1 MQRSEQID
9 QLAASLVKAQAKLPS
24 AKKNAT
30 NPHFRSHY
38 ADLKAINEA
47 AAVIHEF
54 GLSWVQGGEV
64 RDGQFGIETTL
75 LHISGQYISGFTP
88 VIVGDTAR
96 SNGPQAWGSGITYAR
111 RYGLSALLGIAADED
126 DDGNSA
132 QNTRS
137 QARQDAPAPKPQA
150 DILSKVVEQFDA
162 KIVGVVTEGRK
173 HWGEFVCPIGARKG
187 QKLSEI
193 PAKAVEWW
201 YQNFEVNPKYP
212 DSREFRKAL
221 DDWKAE
227 HELNKTKTKK
237 GDVPPYEPKNET
249 DADGNPVPF

>member
-47 AAVIHEF
+47 ASVIHEF

-75 LHISGQYISGFTP
+75 LHISGQFISGFTP

-132 QNTRS
+132 QNHRS
-137 QARQDAPAPKPQA
+137 PAPKPEVRA
-150 DILSKVVEQFDA
+150 EPNDILKVVQKQFDA

-212 DSREFRKAL
+212 DSKEFRNAL

-227 HELNKTKTKK
+227 HELNKSKI
-237 GDVPPYEPKNET
+237 KNDRIPVDET
-249 DADGNPVPF
+249 GRGAPDDDGNPVPF